1 MILKE
6 FINVRYP
13 NVFSFFSIYVFRS
26 MMKVD
31 NDLAQQKEFPLR
43 MQ

>member
-1 MILKE
+1 
-6 FINVRYP
+6 
-13 NVFSFFSIYVFRS
+13 

-43 MQ
+43 MHEYLVEAAHGT